1 MEISTKVRFIA
12 VMTAATIAA
21 GTFSPAQARSD
32 TVTNV
37 AAPRWLDQTV
47 YRPSCRNTER
57 DCGIYV
63 DGSGDLD

>member
-21 GTFSPAQARSD
+21 GALSPARATSD

-47 YRPSCRNTER
+47 YRPSCRNTDR
-57 DCGIYV
+57 DCGIYF
-63 DGSGDLD
+63 DGSGDPD